1 MGQLMLICK
10 YIIDT
15 SSILTQ
21 KPNEIH
27 RRKVHKSLW
36 DNIDKYIN
44 DGIIVT
50 CSEVEDEIKDDD
62 LRQWLHSLQCTILPI
77 DDEIQENVIKIV
89 NEHPKMI
96 EFTGG
101 TGSSSGDAFVIA
113 TAMKYS
119 LAVITEENKNKKNK
133 IPEICRSYGIDVMN
147 ITELCE
153 KEEWVF

>member
-1 MGQLMLICK
+1 MGQLMLIGK

-36 DNIDKYIN
+36 DNIDKYIS

-62 LRQWLHSLQCTILPI
+62 LKKWLHILQCTILPI

-119 LAVITEENKNKKNK
+119 LIVITEENKNKKNK